1 MTRFKARLWLV
12 RHAAPLVAPGTC
24 YGALDVP
31 ADAAA
36 TQTAA
41 LRLAAALPRAAR
53 VFHSP
58 LQRCEQLAKVLQRLR
73 PDLASKRDARLRELD
88 FGAWEGQPWSAIAKS
103 AIDAWT
109 AAFATHAPGG
119 GESLALMLERVAS
132 ALQTARDRPAQPA
145 QPAQLAQTAAQDA
158 CNSTDATAAAG
169 VNKLTDD
176 TDVADVT
183 DVVWITHAGVA
194 RCVHWLLAHDTG
206 TLPLSE
212 EWPLAAPG
220 WGGWEVRDLH

>member
-1 MTRFKARLWLV
+1 MTRSKARLWLV
-12 RHAAPLVAPGTC
+12 RHAAPLVPPGTC

-31 ADAAA
+31 ADTAA
-36 TQTAA
+36 TQIAA
-41 LRLAAALPRAAR
+41 MRLAAALPSFAA

-58 LQRCEQLAKVLQRLR
+58 LQRCEQLAMTIQGLR

-132 ALQTARDRPAQPA
+132 ALQTALQRPAQPTQPTA
-145 QPAQLAQTAAQDA
+145 QHA
-158 CNSTDATAAAG
+158 CNSSAATAAAG
-169 VNKLTDD
+169 VNKLIDD
-176 TDVADVT
+176 TDVTRVT

-194 RCVHWLLAHDTG
+194 RCVQWLLQHGESA
-206 TLPLSE
+206 LPQADQ
-212 EWPLAAPG
+212 WPVAAPG
-220 WGGWEVRDLH
+220 FGAWVLLDLG